1 LYKISRLE
9 LSTNDVNI
17 RFGPQAEIA
26 KEDALETP
34 EDDVVVEEEEE
45 AAVEAPET
53 YVDAPSNVTANE
65 GEEFTIEIRIE
76 HLPPECQFPFLM
88 SHFTSRNG
96 DTPSQLM
103 APSYPKIAGFTY
115 PEGSVTEIVIECTLV
130 DIINVTGIPNTIV
143 EIPPPPTKGSIHP
156 GATMHFP
163 LKLEALNKGQTDLT
177 ITLKRIVQGQ
187 EDIQQ
192 RVVSIIV
199 E

>member
-1 LYKISRLE
+1 
-9 LSTNDVNI
+9 
-17 RFGPQAEIA
+17 
-26 KEDALETP
+26 
-34 EDDVVVEEEEE
+34 
-45 AAVEAPET
+45 
-53 YVDAPSNVTANE
+53 
-65 GEEFTIEIRIE
+65 
-76 HLPPECQFPFLM
+76 M